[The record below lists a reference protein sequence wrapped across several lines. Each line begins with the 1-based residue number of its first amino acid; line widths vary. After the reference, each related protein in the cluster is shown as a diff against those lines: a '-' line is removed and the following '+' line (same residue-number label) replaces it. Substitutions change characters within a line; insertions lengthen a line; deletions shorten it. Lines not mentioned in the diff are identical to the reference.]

1 MLHRRIYQFLI
12 VYLMGIGLL
21 FGIKLT
27 LNLSDY
33 VIPGPGGV
41 WQTGQAEYLRYIGDV
56 LDTFAVAVIGQVL
69 SIAMALTV
77 GVAGRRA
84 TWFGSFIKVAAYNVQ
99 AYPIVAIAPIL
110 FILLGDGFLTRLFI
124 AAMICYF
131 PLLLSVIGIMSE
143 PVGDIEH
150 FYRVT
155 GRLRWQL
162 EVKIRAFENLHKL
175 TTVISGSATLAMA
188 GTIVAEFIAANA
200 GIGYSIRIALYQS
213 DLSKILVALFI
224 IGITLSL
231 YQGVLELMGAG
242 VKKLWA
248 AS

>member
-12 VYLMGIGLL
+12 VYLLGIGLL
-21 FGIKLT
+21 FGIKLVM
-27 LNLSDY
+27 NLSDY
-33 VIPGPGGV
+33 VIPGPLGV
-41 WQTGQAEYLRYIGDV
+41 WQTGRAEFVRYVGDV
-56 LDTFAVAVIGQVL
+56 LNTFTVAVIGQVL
-69 SIAMALTV
+69 SIAMALSV
-77 GVAGRRA
+77 GIAGRRA

-131 PLLLSVIGIMSE
+131 PLLLSVVGIMSE

-162 EVKIRAFENLHKL
+162 EVKVRAFENLHKL

-231 YQGVLELMGAG
+231 YQGILELIGTG
-242 VKKLWA
+242 VKKAWA
-248 AS
+248 T